1 MNWKKILNYII
12 PFNQGN
18 TKTQTGV
25 AVVLLLLIAAF
36 ATQCAK
42 AEESYVQMGLGSTVV
57 RGTAPVIDLALV
69 YPDAGPKD
77 ARIEVG
83 ATFIGGSTHQYQFQ
97 RNNFA
102 IRAAVIDALGRLDVG
117 IGVAY
122 LQNTDTYNGSHLNFN
137 LLLGYRGDNW
147 GIRWSHF
154 SNGGTVSPNKGRDMV
169 YAYREF

>member
-1 MNWKKILNYII
+1 VKLSGLFGKLI

-18 TKTQTGV
+18 TKTQAGV
-25 AVVLLLLIAAF
+25 AVILLLLIGAF

-42 AEESYVQMGLGSTVV
+42 AGDSYVQMGLGTTVV
-57 RGTAPVIDLALV
+57 RGPAAAIDLALV

-83 ATFIGGSTHQYQFQ
+83 ATFIGGSEFKGQFQ

-102 IRAAVIDALGRLDVG
+102 LRAAVVDGLGPVDVG

-122 LQNTDTYNGSHLNFN
+122 LQNIDTYNGSHVNFS
-137 LLLGYRGDNW
+137 LMLGYQFEKW
-147 GIRWSHF
+147 SVRWIHF
-154 SNGGTVSPNKGRDMV
+154 SNGGTVSPNKGRDGV
-169 YAYREF
+169 YLLRKF